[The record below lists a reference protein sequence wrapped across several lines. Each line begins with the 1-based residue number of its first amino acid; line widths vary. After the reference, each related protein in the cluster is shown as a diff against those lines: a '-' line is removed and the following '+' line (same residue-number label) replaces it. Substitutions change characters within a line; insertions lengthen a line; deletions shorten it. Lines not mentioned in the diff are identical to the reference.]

1 MATEPEFSI
10 ILCTRNRAEL
20 LSRALEN
27 LRAIDY
33 PAEDVELVL
42 VDNGSTDAT
51 REVVE
56 RSLARFAYSLR
67 YFYEP
72 KPGLSVARNR
82 GISEARGR
90 FLLFT
95 DDDQLVDPAILREFA
110 KVLANHQAR
119 VVQGAIDLEFTESPP
134 AWLRGPLAGYFGKTP
149 AASEGPMKG
158 DLFGGNMLLWR
169 GLFENTQGFR
179 EDLGKGALGYCED
192 TELSGRLRAMGQ
204 VVYFAPAAVQ
214 RHVIG
219 PERMT
224 SSFIRK
230 TSFEKGLSH
239 GMLLEAGARM
249 LGPGYRAVVE
259 VFKNSLRAVFA
270 NLHSDE
276 HARLLAETHALYEV
290 GRLYGFARRVRER
303 VSRRAP

>member
-33 PAEDVELVL
+33 RAEDVELVL

-56 RSLARFAYSLR
+56 RSLLRFGYSVR

-72 KPGLSVARNR
+72 KPGLSAARNR
-82 GISEARGR
+82 GIGEARGR

-110 KVLANHQAR
+110 RVKTSYQAR
-119 VVQGAIDLEFTESPP
+119 VVQGAIDLEFSEPPP

-149 AASEGPMKG
+149 AASEGPMQG

-169 GLFENTQGFR
+169 GLFENTRGFR

-224 SSFIRK
+224 ASFIRK

-239 GMLLEAGARM
+239 GMLLEAGAPL

-259 VFKNSLRAVFA
+259 VFKNSLRAA
-270 NLHSDE
+270 MATLRSDE
-276 HARLLAETHALYEV
+276 HARLVAESHARYDV
-290 GRLYGFARRVRER
+290 GRLYGFARRMG
-303 VSRRAP
+303 RRITRAAP